1 MLEILVF
8 PQMDVSV
15 NHYLLLF
22 IKNCQE
28 MEILK
33 EIFFTQREENVKPQ
47 NCINKGHINP
57 FLMDFFNL
65 LNLPL
70 IYSDSLSWN

>member
-8 PQMDVSV
+8 PQMDFSV
-15 NHYLLLF
+15 HHYLLRF

-33 EIFFTQREENVKPQ
+33 EIFFISREENVKQQ
-47 NCINKGHINP
+47 NCINKGHIDL

-65 LNLPL
+65 LNLSL